1 MVWYSSARWCQFQ
14 NQGLHLAFSY
24 QNKQSTNSPQ
34 NLISNLVKF
43 HCVLARLAH
52 ASLSRR
58 VRPVR
63 LQVTS
68 KADRLSLFAMRLPI
82 NEQISQSSFIF
93 YLVDYDL
100 YFIIDAFP
108 LGVTDKKNI
117 KSITSLLVTQQLVSM
132 TLIMTFHASR

>member
-1 MVWYSSARWCQFQ
+1 
-14 NQGLHLAFSY
+14 
-24 QNKQSTNSPQ
+24 
-34 NLISNLVKF
+34 
-43 HCVLARLAH
+43 
-52 ASLSRR
+52 
-58 VRPVR
+58 
-63 LQVTS
+63 
-68 KADRLSLFAMRLPI
+68 MRLPI

-132 TLIMTFHASR
+132 TLIMTFHASRWRPLSFRGAAEGCRVPSNLQSILRSKIFNANTESSSAGAVLMEKT